1 MFAVGEN
8 VGLLVKPE
16 DIQVMK
22 KERLCNTFRGVMKE
36 GNKVEFLD
44 ADWEVTERMAER
56 FRPGEEVDVEIDFGR
71 INLQDDEDD
80 GVLSGEVHF
89 ILYKGDHYHLTV
101 RTDDGDDLFVDT
113 NDIWDDGDRVGIK
126 IAASWIRLYKTEK
139 TNDETIS
146 KQA

>member
-1 MFAVGEN
+1 
-8 VGLLVKPE
+8 
-16 DIQVMK
+16 MK
-22 KERLCNTFRGVMKE
+22 KERLCNSFRGVMKE

-56 FRPGEEVDVEIDFGR
+56 FQPGEEVDIEVDFGR

-101 RTDDGDDLFVDT
+101 RTDDGDDVFVDT